1 MQEHQEET
9 IDATDDLTDGGP
21 RIQILIDSDIPAQGE
36 PSIQQE
42 KTVGPLS
49 VKKQAQ
55 GAKTVQ
61 KDQTSDDNSRH
72 RLHRRP
78 STIQKSDKN
87 RFVRDDSTVV
97 PVIGG
102 VNRQQTSDYSR
113 AYITRRFSIRS
124 NRAQVMFEHAYD
136 RVDYSLQI
144 LTSVISD
151 IASEDYA
158 NQVQKEVDEL
168 FSAFEDNIKKG
179 LESLRQVLIKRGVSE
194 KDFRSGYDHPRTY
207 DTPVRSPYSLRY
219 LDLVQRYDDI
229 NAYTDCLWLHGFLDT
244 RMRSQTA
251 DLWEKTFRRFA
262 SDLAQLR
269 LRALREAGEESNK
282 RYRAAIQQ
290 GQKDTQ
296 QEAKRIL
303 DEQTSSNQSTNQAK

>member
-1 MQEHQEET
+1 MQEQQEET
-9 IDATDDLTDGGP
+9 IDVTDDLTAGGP
-21 RIQILIDSDIPAQGE
+21 KIRILSDSDIPSQEE

-42 KTVGPLS
+42 HIVGPLS
-49 VKKQAQ
+49 VKRQAHS
-55 GAKTVQ
+55 AETTQ
-61 KDQTSDDNSRH
+61 KDLTSDDTYRH

-78 STIQKSDKN
+78 STLQRSNKN
-87 RFVRDDSTVV
+87 RFVQDASTVV
-97 PVIGG
+97 PIIGG

-113 AYITRRFSIRS
+113 AYITRRFSIHS

-168 FSAFEDNIKKG
+168 FSAFEGNINKG
-179 LESLRQVLIKRGVSE
+179 LESLRQVLSKRGVSE

-229 NAYTDCLWLHGFLDT
+229 NAYADCLWLHGFLDT

-251 DLWEKTFRRFA
+251 DLWEKTFRRFT
-262 SDLAQLR
+262 SDLSRLR
-269 LRALREAGEESNK
+269 LRALHVAGEESNK
-282 RYRAAIQQ
+282 RYRATIRQ
-290 GQKDTQ
+290 GQEATQ
-296 QEAKRIL
+296 QEAQRIL
-303 DEQTSSNQSTNQAK
+303 DEQTSSAQPADQAE